1 MNSLNYPALALVSAL
16 FIQTPLAMANAL
28 EDEEE
33 LVLAY
38 GDKATVSI
46 ATGSPQTLRRAPS
59 VATVITAEDIAALGA
74 TDLDEVMEAV
84 PGIHVNRSANGYTS
98 TYAIRGIV
106 STYTPQVLVLQNG
119 IPVTTLFQGNKG
131 NIWGGYP
138 LEHIARIEVIRGPGS
153 ALYGAD
159 AYSGVI
165 NIITK
170 NAADTPGT
178 EMGVRVGSFNTKNVW
193 LQHGGTLGPMDLAAY
208 LRVGSTEGFKETITA
223 DAQTRFDRLLRTQ
236 ASLAPG
242 AVNTGYDAIDGN
254 LDLGL
259 DKWRL
264 RGGYK
269 FRDNVGTGAGIASA
283 LDPVGRSQ
291 TERITADLSWTDPQF
306 SRNWGLGFTASYL
319 HYRQVIPTDFQLFP
333 PGANLGAGASAN
345 GFVAGPDTWERQVRL
360 SAVATYS
367 GFDGHSIRMGLGHD
381 DLDLYKTHETRNF
394 TYAPSGALV
403 PVAGGMVV
411 DFTDTDP
418 FLRPQRRLVDYV
430 YVQDEWNFAKD
441 WALTAG
447 LRRDL
452 YSDFGGT
459 NNPRLAVVWD
469 ASLDVTAKLLMG
481 RAFRAPAFLEVY
493 GISNPVALGNPGIR
507 PETISTAE
515 AAFSWQARR
524 DTLVNLSLFR
534 YDMKD
539 IIRTVGGV
547 YANTGAQ
554 NGRGAEIE
562 AVWDASRS
570 LRLTG
575 NYAWQQSIDEATQ
588 QDAGYVP
595 HQHVYARADWRF
607 AGNWQVSTQVN
618 WVGDRK
624 RAAGDARTDIGDYN
638 TVDLTLRT
646 RNGSNRWDF
655 TAGVRN
661 LFNVDVREPSAA
673 PGTAL
678 PNDLPMARRSVYVQA
693 VYRL

>member
-1 MNSLNYPALALVSAL
+1 MNSLHYPVLALVSAL
-16 FIQTPLAMANAL
+16 CMQSGLSMANGA
-28 EDEEE
+28 EDEDE
-33 LVLAY
+33 LALAY

-46 ATGSPQTLRRAPS
+46 ATGSQQMLRRAPA
-59 VATVITAEDIAALGA
+59 VATVITAEDIAAMGA
-74 TDLDEVMEAV
+74 TDLDEVMETV
-84 PGIHVNRSANGYTS
+84 PGLHVNRSANGYTS
-98 TYAIRGIV
+98 IYAIRGIV

-119 IPVTTLFQGNKG
+119 IPITTIFQGNKG

-170 NAADTPGT
+170 NAADIQGT
-178 EMGVRVGSFNTKNVW
+178 EIGLRGGSFNSGNAWV
-193 LQHGGTLGPMDLAAY
+193 QHGGRLGPVEVAAY
-208 LRVGSTEGFKETITA
+208 LRVGRTDGFKETIAA
-223 DAQTRFDRLLRTQ
+223 DAQTRFDRLLGTD

-242 AVNTGYDAIDGN
+242 AVATGYNAVDAN
-254 LDLGL
+254 LDLAL

-291 TERITADLSWTDPQF
+291 SERITADLSWLDPKVTED
-306 SRNWGLGFTASYL
+306 WGLGFSASLLQYV
-319 HYRQVIPTDFQLFP
+319 QAIPTDYQLFP
-333 PGANLGAGASAN
+333 PGANLGAGAAAR
-345 GFVAGPDTWERQVRL
+345 GFIAGPDTWERQIRL
-360 SAVATYS
+360 SSFATYS
-367 GFDGHSIRMGLGHD
+367 GLDGHSLRLGLGHD

-394 TYAPSGALV
+394 TYAPNGALV
-403 PVAGGMVV
+403 PLADGAVV

-418 FLRPQRRLVDYV
+418 FLRPHRRMVDYV
-430 YVQDEWNFAKD
+430 YVQDEWRFAKD

-459 NNPRLAVVWD
+459 DNPRLAVVWD
-469 ASLDVTAKLLMG
+469 ASLDLTAKLLMG

-493 GISNPVALGNPGIR
+493 GASNPVALGNPNVR
-507 PETISTAE
+507 PETISTVE
-515 AAFSWQARR
+515 TAFSWQARS
-524 DTLVNLSLFR
+524 DTLVNLSLFH

-547 YANTGAQ
+547 YANTGSQ
-554 NGRGAEIE
+554 NGRGAEVE
-562 AVWDASRS
+562 AVWDVSRD

-595 HQHVYARADWRF
+595 HQHVYARADWRC
-607 AGNWQVSTQVN
+607 AGNWLLSTQIN
-618 WVGDRK
+618 WVGDRR
-624 RAAGDARTDIGDYN
+624 RAPGDLRPSMGDYN
-638 TVDLTLRT
+638 TVDMNVRT
-646 RNGSNRWDF
+646 RSGDNRWEF
-655 TAGVRN
+655 VAGVRN
-661 LFNVDVREPSAA
+661 LFNSDAREPSVA

-678 PNDLPMARRSVYVQA
+678 PDDLPLARRA
-693 VYRL
+693 VYLQAIYRL